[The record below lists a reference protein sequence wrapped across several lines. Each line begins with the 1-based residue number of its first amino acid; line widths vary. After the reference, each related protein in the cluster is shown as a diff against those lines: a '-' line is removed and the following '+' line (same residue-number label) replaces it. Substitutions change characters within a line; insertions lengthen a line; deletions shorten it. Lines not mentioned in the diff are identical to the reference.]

1 MAEESPWDLATM
13 VALPEHVCKGGEDEN
28 PRHTEHR
35 AEQDGH
41 HYEHPVPPE
50 QNKLWGVKKYIVLA
64 TRKMQLVCHKQRGII
79 IFTFCNM

>member
-50 QNKLWGVKKYIVLA
+50 QNKLWG
-64 TRKMQLVCHKQRGII
+64 C
-79 IFTFCNM
+79 